1 MYGNST
7 VRRLVKSVQLPL
19 SGARSQGQAV
29 GLSHSEKKNKLPT
42 PDLRHVP
49 FDRWSGAVKAS
60 APTEHSVVL
69 PRLRSTFG
77 EGPALKG

>member
-1 MYGNST
+1 MGI
-7 VRRLVKSVQLPL
+7 RRFDVWSNQSSCPSVVQ
-19 SGARSQGQAV
+19 GARARPWGCRIPK
-29 GLSHSEKKNKLPT
+29 KKNKLPT